1 MGPQISAPCFLFFP
15 PSSLPR
21 MHSLTNFRCFECQ
34 VWTQV
39 RESLNKN
46 YSITKTAYMKLLMPS
61 LILIVGCEITHNVLH
76 SSLVCVNSH
85 SATRVA
91 SVYYNLQIC
100 PNKKGH
106 IYPIVVASHWENDG
120 RDEIDYNSNLIY
132 CEKCLYA
139 NVISI
144 SISKTKTK
152 QSTWQCICI
161 YIMILFFFQ
170 MPRFQIPKITQ
181 HFLQWPKSLFM

>member
-1 MGPQISAPCFLFFP
+1 M
-15 PSSLPR
+15 
-21 MHSLTNFRCFECQ
+21 
-34 VWTQV
+34 

-46 YSITKTAYMKLLMPS
+46 CSVTKTAYMKLLMPS

-106 IYPIVVASHWENDG
+106 IYLIVVASHWENDG

-144 SISKTKTK
+144 SMSKTKTK